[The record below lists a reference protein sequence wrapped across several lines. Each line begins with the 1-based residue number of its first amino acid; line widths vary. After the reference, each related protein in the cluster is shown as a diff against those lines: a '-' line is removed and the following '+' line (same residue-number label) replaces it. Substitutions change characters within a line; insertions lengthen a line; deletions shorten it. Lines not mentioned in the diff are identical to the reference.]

1 MAVGLSWSSVAGDPG
16 LRVLAVRPEPADDA
30 FAAWVG
36 DGLARVL
43 GELRAVYCGG
53 AAPPR
58 VALLVE
64 LPPDGGPL
72 EAAAGEALVE
82 GVRGIA
88 EALTRELRERARVN
102 VVIAGPGAAVAPAL
116 DYLAGDGGGFTAGAT
131 LRLP

>member
-1 MAVGLSWSSVAGDPG
+1 MGVGLSWSSVAGDPG
-16 LRVLAVRPEPADDA
+16 LRVLAVRPEPGADL
-30 FAAWVG
+30 AAYVG

-43 GELRAVYCGG
+43 GELRALYCGG
-53 AAPPR
+53 AAPR
-58 VALLVE
+58 VALLEE
-64 LPPDGGPL
+64 LPPDGDPL
-72 EAAAGEALVE
+72 AAAAGEALAE

-116 DYLAGDGGGFTAGAT
+116 DYLAGEGGGFTAGAT